1 MSNRNL
7 ATALA
12 MDTMREN
19 NENLQMPA
27 SHLADWRVL
36 MGLRAGVGMERQN
49 LARKLKSMEAEQS
62 LSSGPS
68 PLSPKN
74 QQMLGDR
81 MQTGTKRSSFAFS
94 QQEEQELLQ
103 KSAKRAKLS
112 HDALLLAAL
121 GGTRTNPLLSHLQP
135 QLPITSPLMLNPSLL
150 AASAGY
156 ANAAAAQ
163 QLMLS
168 QALASTTGVS
178 PLVQQQINSL
188 IKSEFS
194 RLAAADSS
202 PPSTSPLTIPK
213 SDPPVGMRNSPT
225 SVPKA
230 NIACLELGKE
240 FLPSTTQRTRLCDCG
255 MALCMEVGY
264 PHRGSVPF
272 SAQNVDQWCK
282 TLDITDSYRL
292 RQIKATPESF
302 SLAYWHFREEHQKVD
317 EQGQVT
323 LWQNSEA
330 LPDAHLQTFVDEYKR
345 LSPRSK
351 EVEKPRQPSKK
362 MVALHNQWVQFRRAP
377 ALEP

>member
-1 MSNRNL
+1 
-7 ATALA
+7 
-12 MDTMREN
+12 
-19 NENLQMPA
+19 
-27 SHLADWRVL
+27 
-36 MGLRAGVGMERQN
+36 MGLRTGVDMERQN
-49 LARKLKSMEAEQS
+49 FARKMKSMEAEQS
-62 LSSGPS
+62 LSNGPS

-74 QQMLGDR
+74 QQMIGDR
-81 MQTGTKRSSFAFS
+81 MQTGAKRSSFAFS
-94 QQEEQELLQ
+94 QQDEQEFLQ

-121 GGTRTNPLLSHLQP
+121 GGMRTNPLLSHLPPP
-135 QLPITSPLMLNPSLL
+135 QLPTPSPLMLNPSLL

-168 QALASTTGVS
+168 QSLANTNGVN

-188 IKSEFS
+188 IKAEFS

-202 PPSTSPLTIPK
+202 PSTTSPLTIPK
-213 SDPPVGMRNSPT
+213 TDPPVGMRNSPT
-225 SVPKA
+225 TIPRA
-230 NIACLELGKE
+230 NVACLELGKE
-240 FLPSTTQRTRLCDCG
+240 FLPATTQRTRLCDCG
-255 MALCMEVGY
+255 MALCMEIGY
-264 PHRGSVPF
+264 PHRGSIPF
-272 SAQNVDQWCK
+272 SFHNADQWCK

-345 LSPRSK
+345 SSPRSK

-362 MVALHNQWVQFRRAP
+362 MLALHNQWVQFRRSP
-377 ALEP
+377 TLEP